1 MINHGTSDQA
11 WPGEWLRGVLGVCV
25 LAILE
30 SGPTY
35 GYAIAAALA
44 DGGLGTIKGGTLYP
58 LLGRFEEA
66 GLVTVEWRAGDGG
79 PGRKYFALTSAGTA
93 ELARQAAQWRAFTT
107 VTGSFVESHGN
118 PSRDA
123 DSRDAD
129 SHVNP
134 EESPS

>member
-1 MINHGTSDQA
+1 MTEHGASDQA

-25 LAILE
+25 LGILE

-79 PGRKYFALTSAGTA
+79 PGRKYFALTPAGTA

-107 VTGSFVESHGN
+107 VTRSFVDSHG
-118 PSRDA
+118 ST
-123 DSRDAD
+123 
-129 SHVNP
+129 SHPIP
-134 EESPS
+134 EESHS